1 MRRPIS
7 RTGRA
12 VAAGGL
18 FWLCLVLSGW
28 PAAAGQIDPTGTLA
42 LAQAQAQTP
51 PAQPPNIES
60 DITELHQRLRITPAQ
75 EQRFAAVAEIM
86 RQNARAAAQMAPPAN
101 ANAIEALRLA
111 IQFGQQELD
120 GMKRL
125 LPALQALYATLTPAQ
140 QKTADTMFRQG
151 PGE

>member
-1 MRRPIS
+1 MMQRIIRGRPW
-7 RTGRA
+7 A
-12 VAAGGL
+12 
-18 FWLCLVLSGW
+18 
-28 PAAAGQIDPTGTLA
+28 AAAGILPVSLLLGAGPAGAAPAHRAETLA
-42 LAQAQAQTP
+42 LAQAQAPQ
-51 PAQPPNIES
+51 AQPPNIES
-60 DITELHQRLRITPAQ
+60 DIAELHQRLQITPAQ
-75 EQRFAAVAEIM
+75 EPHFAAVAEIM
-86 RQNARAAAQMAPPAN
+86 RQNARAAAQMAPPEN

-140 QKTADTMFRQG
+140 QKTADTLFRQG